1 MFISAQF
8 RAINKSR
15 TLLLK
20 LNIIVMFRSEDL
32 ENKTIEKYGY
42 RRESQFLEEI
52 KAELRE
58 ERLKRKKAEA
68 KARKLK
74 QQLKDEMIIDN

>member
-32 ENKTIEKYGY
+32 ENKTKVKIWLQTRKTVSGGDQGRIARGTFEAEEGRGKGKEVKTTVK
-42 RRESQFLEEI
+42 RREDYL
-52 KAELRE
+52 
-58 ERLKRKKAEA
+58 
-68 KARKLK
+68 
-74 QQLKDEMIIDN
+74 